1 MTSFMRVLTT
11 LLGNLLPR
19 LLLSTALTASAT
31 EMPKLVNKNGHF
43 EFDVEG
49 RPYLILGAQIHN
61 SSAWPSVLPK
71 VWPALEA
78 MHANTAAAPVY
89 WEQMEAKPGQF
100 DFENVDL
107 LVKGAREHNL
117 HLVLLW
123 FGTWKNGNM
132 HYVPT
137 WVKTDTTR
145 FPRMVNPHGEPLDVL
160 SANAPA
166 NLNADKNAF
175 AHLMRH
181 LKELD
186 GEIHTVLMVQVENES
201 GAIGTV
207 RDFSPMAERQFQSAV
222 PAEMKTAGKSA
233 SGTWPQVFGGEADEY
248 FQAYY
253 QARYVN
259 AVVEAGKAEFPLPM
273 YVNVWLAYPVAQLP
287 ERQYAVPGQGYP
299 SGGAVQKM
307 IAFWKR
313 NAPAVDMIGPD
324 IYSDNPDF
332 VLDTMRAYHRSDN
345 PLWIPEIGFSDN
357 YAKYFF
363 SAIGNGAI
371 GFSPFG
377 VDHAGWMTAENGGPM
392 MHAQNYQLF
401 APAAREVARLIA
413 EGKVKTAVEE
423 IGQARQEI
431 DFGDWQAQVSF
442 GFPQRDGVAPPGT
455 KDAHGRAMVAQLGPD
470 EFLVTGFDASVA
482 FHVPGRLPGLR
493 MQILRAEEGQFDGD
507 GSGHNVWKPLRLWNG
522 DETDRGLNF
531 RQQPTWVRLQVGRF

>member
-1 MTSFMRVLTT
+1 MRVMTT
-11 LLGNLLPR
+11 IGNLLPR
-19 LLLSTALTASAT
+19 LLISTALITSAA
-31 EMPKLVNKNGHF
+31 EMPRLVNKNGHF

-89 WEQMEAKPGQF
+89 WEQMEPEPGKF
-100 DFENVDL
+100 DFGNVDV
-107 LVKGAREHNL
+107 LVKQAREHNL

-137 WVKTDTTR
+137 WVKTDTAR
-145 FPRMVNPHGEPLDVL
+145 FPRMVNAHGEPLDVL
-160 SANAPA
+160 SAHAPA

-186 GEIHTVLMVQVENES
+186 GDIHTVLMMQVENES

-207 RDFSPMAERQFQSAV
+207 RDFSPVAERQFQSAV
-222 PAEMKTAGKSA
+222 PAEMKTVGKSA
-233 SGTWPQVFGGEADEY
+233 SGTWRQVFGGEADEY

-259 AVVEAGKAEFPLPM
+259 AVAEAGKAEFPLPM

-287 ERQYAVPGQGYP
+287 ERQYAIPGQGYP
-299 SGGAVQKM
+299 SGGPIQKM
-307 IAFWKR
+307 IAFWKM
-313 NAPAVDMIGPD
+313 NAPALDMIGPD
-324 IYSDNPDF
+324 IYSDSSDF
-332 VLDTMRAYHRSDN
+332 VLDTMRIYHRHDN
-345 PLWIPEIGFSDN
+345 PLWIPEIGFGDS

-363 SAIGNGAI
+363 SAIGMGAI

-377 VDHAGWMTAENGGPM
+377 VDRAGGRSANNEEPT

-413 EGKVKTAVEE
+413 EGRVKTAVEE

-431 DFGDWQAQVSF
+431 DFGDWRAQVSF
-442 GFPQRDGVAPPGT
+442 GFPQRDGMPPPGT

-482 FHVPGRLPGLR
+482 FHIPGRLPGLR
-493 MQILRAEEGQFDGD
+493 MQILRAEEGQFEDD
-507 GSGHNVWKPLRLWNG
+507 GSGRNVWKPLRLWNG

>member
-1 MTSFMRVLTT
+1 MSSFMRVMTT
-11 LLGNLLPR
+11 IGNLLPR
-19 LLLSTALTASAT
+19 LLISTALMASAA

-43 EFDVEG
+43 EFIVEG

-78 MHANTAAAPVY
+78 MYANTAAAPVY
-89 WEQMEAKPGQF
+89 WEQMEPEPGKF
-100 DFENVDL
+100 DFGNVDV
-107 LVKGAREHNL
+107 LVKQAREHNL

-132 HYVPT
+132 HYVPR
-137 WVKTDTTR
+137 WVKTDTAR
-145 FPRMVNPHGEPLDVL
+145 FPRMMNAHGEPLDVL
-160 SANAPA
+160 SAHAPA

-175 AHLMRH
+175 AQLMRH
-181 LKELD
+181 LKEFD
-186 GEIHTVLMVQVENES
+186 GDIHTVLMMQVENES

-207 RDFSPMAERQFQSAV
+207 RDFSPTAERQFQSAV

-233 SGTWPQVFGGEADEY
+233 SGTWRQVFGGEADEY

-259 AVVEAGKAEFPLPM
+259 AVAEAGKAEFPLPM

-287 ERQYAVPGQGYP
+287 ERQYAIPGQGYP
-299 SGGAVQKM
+299 SGGPIQKM
-307 IAFWKR
+307 IAFWKM
-313 NAPAVDMIGPD
+313 NAPALDMIGPD
-324 IYSDNPDF
+324 IYSDSPDF
-332 VLDTMRAYHRSDN
+332 VLDTMRTYHRHDN
-345 PLWIPEIGFSDN
+345 PLWIPEIGFGDS

-363 SAIGNGAI
+363 SAIGMGAI

-377 VDHAGWMTAENGGPM
+377 VDRAGGITAENGGPM

-423 IGQARQEI
+423 LGQARQEI

-442 GFPQRDGVAPPGT
+442 GFPQRDGMPPPGT
-455 KDAHGRAMVAQLGPD
+455 KDAHGRAMIAQLGPD

-482 FHVPGRLPGLR
+482 FHIPGRLPGLR
-493 MQILRAEEGQFDGD
+493 MQILRAEEGQFEDG
-507 GSGHNVWKPLRLWNG
+507 GNGHNVWKPLRLWNG

>member
-1 MTSFMRVLTT
+1 MASFMRLTRPVC
-11 LLGNLLPR
+11 NLFVSLF
-19 LLLSTALTASAT
+19 LSTALVASAAD
-31 EMPKLVNKNGHF
+31 MPKLVKHDGRF
-43 EFDVEG
+43 QFDVDG
-49 RPYLILGAQIHN
+49 RPYLILGAQLHN
-61 SSAWPSVLPK
+61 SSAWPSVLPR

-89 WEQMEAKPGQF
+89 WEQIEPEPGKF
-100 DFENVDL
+100 NFENVDI
-107 LVKGAREHNL
+107 LVKQAREHNI
-117 HLVLLW
+117 HLILLW

-145 FPRMVNPHGEPLDVL
+145 FPRMVNPNGEPLDVL
-160 SANAPA
+160 SANAPT

-186 GEIHTVLMVQVENES
+186 GDIHTIIMMQVENES

-207 RDFSPMAERQFQSAV
+207 RDFSPMAEQQFQRPV
-222 PAEMKTAGKSA
+222 PADLKTAGKSA
-233 SGTWPQVFGGEADEY
+233 SGTWREVFGGQADEY

-253 QARYVN
+253 QARYIN
-259 AVVEAGKAEFPLPM
+259 AVVTAGKAEFPLPM

-287 ERQYAVPGQGYP
+287 ERMYAIPGQGYP
-299 SGGAVQKM
+299 SGGPIQKM
-307 IAFWKR
+307 VAFWKL
-313 NAPAVDMIGPD
+313 NAPAIDMIGPD
-324 IYSDNPDF
+324 IYSDSPDF
-332 VLDTMRAYHRSDN
+332 VLDAFRTYHRPDN
-345 PLWIPEIGFSDN
+345 PLWIPEIGSGDS

-377 VDHAGWMTAENGGPM
+377 VDRAPWMTAENGGPT
-392 MHAQNYQLF
+392 MHAQNYNLF
-401 APAAREVARLIA
+401 APAAREIAQLIA
-413 EGKVKTAVEE
+413 DGKVKTAIEE
-423 IGQARQEI
+423 TGQARQEI
-431 DFGDWQAQVSF
+431 DWGPWQAQVSF

-455 KDAHGRAMVAQLGPD
+455 KDAHGRAMVAQVGPD

-493 MQILRAEEGQFDGD
+493 MQILRAEEGQFEDDGT
-507 GSGHNVWKPLRLWNG
+507 GHNAWKSLRILNG

-531 RQQPTWVRLQVGRF
+531 HQQPTWVRIQVGKF